1 MAYTPSLIS
10 TATMPPVEII
20 DLLSSPDAIVP
31 FPPPP
36 KTQAATRPNKAPPA
50 RILDYDMLDLTADDN
65 GHRSTT
71 EQPAAALVTAPV
83 SKWPASSKVAA
94 REFSFL
100 SSDDF
105 DVNADFFN
113 ETLDERPVKKP
124 RPAGHADVRG
134 AGSSTGNRLLQ
145 RTVSGPEKSATTSRI
160 TSASTGTTNWG
171 APGVLQPA
179 ALRRWNTT
187 VDPIQTSSDPFASS
201 PRQEK
206 GKENKIIDLSL
217 DDSLDF
223 FASSPPLIKGKS
235 KGKGKEKATASPKVT
250 RSDQHTFSSPYSRR
264 DTVRQPLSPR
274 AQKSLAPS
282 SPLFVDSRPASR
294 VDDQAKPSGA
304 KGKGKKAIAWD
315 NISSSA
321 PELNMEDDWDL
332 DVHPPRK
339 SMVRSRSGGADFD
352 LGDPDN
358 FPSDSEDD
366 LPDLNNL
373 KAVKS
378 KRSASSSIHKVTKR
392 RADTSSKKSLAEIES
407 EKLDKVAAREA
418 EKRRKQRER
427 DDAKEQRRVEKER
440 AAALAEVNKVRTDKK
455 VSTPEM
461 IVGLSTSIPPS
472 TKLQIE
478 ALLSDLKVTAHS
490 YTSPVNNV
498 VKWRRKVRARFNDA
512 EGHWEP
518 IPERIEPE
526 KHVLVIVPAA
536 EFVELALG
544 PVGADL
550 EAHVLKMQR
559 HHDDHTLIYLIEGLH
574 PFMRKNANARNRQF
588 QAAVRSA
595 GLESTDD
602 APPPSAQPRKRKAPK
617 PPPPHI
623 DEDLIEDALLSLQ
636 VIHNALIHHTSA
648 PIETAQWVTIF
659 TQHISTIPY
668 KHQKETTTASA
679 AFCMESG
686 QVRTGENAHD
696 TYLRMLQEI
705 ARVTAPI
712 AYGIAGEFGTVGELV
727 RGLENGGPLVLED
740 VRKSANKDGAFSER
754 CLGQAV
760 SRRVW
765 KVFTGR
771 DENSTDI

>member
-1 MAYTPSLIS
+1 
-10 TATMPPVEII
+10 MPPVQVI
-20 DLLSSPDAIVP
+20 DLLSSPDVP
-31 FPPPP
+31 LPPPP
-36 KTQAATRPNKAPPA
+36 KPNAATKPNKAPPA
-50 RILDYDMLDLTADDN
+50 RILDYDILDLTADDN
-65 GHRSTT
+65 GHRATA
-71 EQPAAALVTAPV
+71 QKPAASLVTAPI
-83 SKWPASSKVAA
+83 SKWPASSTKTAA
-94 REFSFL
+94 RDFSFL

-105 DVNADFFN
+105 DVNADLFD
-113 ETLDERPVKKP
+113 ETLDERPAKRP
-124 RPAGHADVRG
+124 RPAGLADVRG
-134 AGSSTGNRLLQ
+134 TGSGTGNRLLQ
-145 RTVSGPEKSATTSRI
+145 RTVSVPEKSVTTSRVASAFVG
-160 TSASTGTTNWG
+160 TSGWG

-187 VDPIQTSSDPFASS
+187 IDPIQTSSDPFASS

-217 DDSLDF
+217 DDNLDF
-223 FASSPPLIKGKS
+223 FASSPPLTKAKD
-235 KGKGKEKATASPKVT
+235 KDKRKEKASATPKPVT
-250 RSDQHTFSSPYSRR
+250 SSEQHTFSSPYSKR
-264 DTVRQPLSPR
+264 DADGQACSPQ
-274 AQKSLAPS
+274 AHKVLAPS
-282 SPLFVDSRPASR
+282 SPMFVDSRPPSR
-294 VDDQAKPSGA
+294 MADQAMPSGA

-315 NISSSA
+315 HISSSA
-321 PELNMEDDWDL
+321 PEINKEDDWDL
-332 DVHPPRK
+332 DVQPPRK
-339 SMVRSRSGGADFD
+339 SMARSRSENMDFD

-366 LPDLNNL
+366 DDLPDLSDL
-373 KAVKS
+373 KSSKS
-378 KRSASSSIHKVTKR
+378 KSSASKSIHRVTKR
-392 RADTSSKKSLAEIES
+392 RSEASSSKKSLARIES

-418 EKRRKQRER
+418 EKRRKQRDK

-461 IVGLSTSIPPS
+461 IVELSSSIPTS

-478 ALLSDLKVTAHS
+478 ALLSDLKVTAYS
-490 YTSPVNNV
+490 YASPVNNV

-512 EGHWEP
+512 QGHWEP

-526 KHVLVIVPAA
+526 KHVLVIIPAA

-544 PVGADL
+544 PRGANL
-550 EAHVLKMQR
+550 EAHVQKMQH
-559 HHDDHTLIYLIEGLH
+559 HHDNHTLIYLIEGLH
-574 PFMRKNANARNRQF
+574 PFMRKNTNARNRQF
-588 QAAVRSA
+588 QDAVRSA
-595 GLESTDD
+595 GVGPSDE
-602 APPPSAQPRKRKAPK
+602 APPPSGQQRKRKAPK

-623 DEDLIEDALLSLQ
+623 DENLIEDALLSLQ
-636 VIHNALIHHTSA
+636 VVHNALIHHTSA

-668 KHQKETTTASA
+668 RHQKESTTASA

-712 AYGIAGEFGTVGELV
+712 AYGIASEFGTVGELV
-727 RGLENGGPLVLED
+727 RGLENGGPLVLEGL
-740 VRKSANKDGAFSER
+740 RKSANKDGAFSER

-771 DENSTDI
+771 DENSTEI

>member
-1 MAYTPSLIS
+1 
-10 TATMPPVEII
+10 MPPVEVI

-36 KTQAATRPNKAPPA
+36 KTNAATRPNKAPPA
-50 RILDYDMLDLTADDN
+50 RVLDYDMLDLTADDN
-65 GHRSTT
+65 GHRATT
-71 EQPAAALVTAPV
+71 KNPTAAFGTAPV
-83 SKWPASSKVAA
+83 SKWPASSKIAA

-113 ETLDERPVKKP
+113 EILDERPAKKP
-124 RPAGHADVRG
+124 RPAAPADTRG
-134 AGSSTGNRLLQ
+134 ATSSTGNRLLQ
-145 RTVSGPEKSATTSRI
+145 RTASGPEKSTATSRI
-160 TSASTGTTNWG
+160 TSTSTGTTRWG

-179 ALRRWNTT
+179 ALRRWNST

-223 FASSPPLIKGKS
+223 FASSPPLIKDKS
-235 KGKGKEKATASPKVT
+235 KGKGKEKASAFPTVV
-250 RSDQHTFSSPYSRR
+250 RSEQQHTFSSPNSNR
-264 DTVRQPLSPR
+264 DLDRQACSPQ
-274 AQKSLAPS
+274 AQKFLAPS
-282 SPLFVDSRPASR
+282 SPLFVESRPASR
-294 VDDQAKPSGA
+294 MVDRAKPIGE
-304 KGKGKKAIAWD
+304 KGKGKKAVAWD

-332 DVHPPRK
+332 DVQPPRK
-339 SMVRSRSGGADFD
+339 SMARSRSDGVDFD

-358 FPSDSEDD
+358 FPSDSEND
-366 LPDLNNL
+366 LPNL
-373 KAVKS
+373 SDVKAAKS
-378 KRSASSSIHKVTKR
+378 RPSASKSAHKVTKR
-392 RADTSSKKSLAEIES
+392 RADASSKKSLAEIES
-407 EKLDKVAAREA
+407 AKLDKVAAQEA
-418 EKRRKQRER
+418 EKRRKQREK
-427 DDAKEQRRVEKER
+427 DDAKERRRVEKER

-461 IVGLSTSIPPS
+461 IVELSTSIPPS

-526 KHVLVIVPAA
+526 KHALVIISAA

-544 PVGADL
+544 PRGTDL

-559 HHDDHTLIYLIEGLH
+559 HHDEHTLVYLIEGLH

-595 GLESTDD
+595 GAEPTDD
-602 APPPSAQPRKRKAPK
+602 APPPSAQSRKRKAPK

-623 DEDLIEDALLSLQ
+623 DENLIEDALLSLQ
-636 VIHNALIHHTSA
+636 VNHNVLVHHTSA

-727 RGLENGGPLVLED
+727 RGLESGGPLVLED

>member
-1 MAYTPSLIS
+1 
-10 TATMPPVEII
+10 
-20 DLLSSPDAIVP
+20 
-31 FPPPP
+31 
-36 KTQAATRPNKAPPA
+36 
-50 RILDYDMLDLTADDN
+50 MLDLTADDN
-65 GHRSTT
+65 GLRTT
-71 EQPAAALVTAPV
+71 IKKPADAPV
-83 SKWPASSKVAA
+83 AGPDSKWSASSKIAA

-105 DVNADFFN
+105 DVNVHFFSD
-113 ETLDERPVKKP
+113 TFDERPAKKP
-124 RPAGHADVRG
+124 RPAGPTDVRG
-134 AGSSTGNRLLQ
+134 AGASTGSRLLQ

-160 TSASTGTTNWG
+160 TSASTGTTSWG

-201 PRQEK
+201 PRQET

-217 DDSLDF
+217 DDTLDF
-223 FASSPPLIKGKS
+223 FASSPPLTKDKA
-235 KGKGKEKATASPKVT
+235 KGKEKAGASPKLV
-250 RSDQHTFSSPYSRR
+250 RSVQHTFSSPYSKRYT
-264 DTVRQPLSPR
+264 DRQAHSPR
-274 AQKSLAPS
+274 AHQVLAPS
-282 SPLFVDSRPASR
+282 SPMFMDSRTASR
-294 VDDQAKPSGA
+294 MADQSKPCGT
-304 KGKGKKAIAWD
+304 KGKGKKAVAWD
-315 NISSSA
+315 HISSSA
-321 PELNMEDDWDL
+321 PEVNMADDWDL
-332 DVHPPRK
+332 DVQPPRK
-339 SMVRSRSGGADFD
+339 ILARSRSDGVDFD

-366 LPDLNNL
+366 LPDLNDL
-373 KAVKS
+373 KAAKS
-378 KRSASSSIHKVTKR
+378 KPSASKSIHKVTKR

-418 EKRRKQRER
+418 EKRRKQREK

-461 IVGLSTSIPPS
+461 IVGLSTSISPS

-544 PVGADL
+544 PKGADL

-559 HHDDHTLIYLIEGLH
+559 HHDVHTLIYLIEGLH

-595 GLESTDD
+595 GAEPTDD
-602 APPPSAQPRKRKAPK
+602 APPPSAQQRKRKAPK

-727 RGLENGGPLVLED
+727 RGLESGGPLVLED

-765 KVFTGR
+765 KVFTGK

>member
-1 MAYTPSLIS
+1 
-10 TATMPPVEII
+10 MPPVEVI
-20 DLLSSPDAIVP
+20 DLLSSPDAVVP

-36 KTQAATRPNKAPPA
+36 KTNAATRPNKAPPA

-65 GHRSTT
+65 GHHSTIKKH
-71 EQPAAALVTAPV
+71 AAAIGTAPL
-83 SKWPASSKVAA
+83 SKRPANWNSAA
-94 REFSFL
+94 REVSFL

-105 DVNADFFN
+105 DVNIDLFD
-113 ETLDERPVKKP
+113 ETPDERPAKKP
-124 RPAGHADVRG
+124 RSAGPTDVRG
-134 AGSSTGNRLLQ
+134 AGSTTGNRLLQ
-145 RTVSGPEKSATTSRI
+145 RTVSGPEKSVTSSRI
-160 TSASTGTTNWG
+160 TSASTGTTSWG

-206 GKENKIIDLSL
+206 GKENKIVDLSL
-217 DDSLDF
+217 DDALDF
-223 FASSPPLIKGKS
+223 FASSPPLIKD
-235 KGKGKEKATASPKVT
+235 KAEGQRKVKAGASPKVVQ
-250 RSDQHTFSSPYSRR
+250 REQHTFSSPYSKR
-264 DTVRQPLSPR
+264 DTDTR
-274 AQKSLAPS
+274 AQSPQAQKVLAPS

-294 VDDQAKPSGA
+294 MADQAKPSGE
-304 KGKGKKAIAWD
+304 KGKGKKAVAWD

-321 PELNMEDDWDL
+321 PDLNMEDGWDL
-332 DVHPPRK
+332 DVQPPRK
-339 SMVRSRSGGADFD
+339 SLARSRSDGVDFD

-366 LPDLNNL
+366 LPDLNDL
-373 KAVKS
+373 KSAKS
-378 KRSASSSIHKVTKR
+378 KPSASRSTHKVTKR
-392 RADTSSKKSLAEIES
+392 RADTSFKKSLAEIES

-418 EKRRKQRER
+418 EKRRKQREK
-427 DDAKEQRRVEKER
+427 DDAKEQRRVDKER

-455 VSTPEM
+455 ISTPEM
-461 IVGLSTSIPPS
+461 IVELSTSIPPS

-478 ALLSDLKVTAHS
+478 ALLSDLKVTARS

-544 PVGADL
+544 PKGADL
-550 EAHVLKMQR
+550 EAHVSKMQR
-559 HHDDHTLIYLIEGLH
+559 HNDDHTLIYLIEGLH

-595 GLESTDD
+595 GAEPIGD
-602 APPPSAQPRKRKAPK
+602 APPPSAQSRKRKAPK
-617 PPPPHI
+617 PPQPHI
-623 DEDLIEDALLSLQ
+623 DEDLIEYALLSLQ

-696 TYLRMLQEI
+696 TYLRMMQEI

-727 RGLENGGPLVLED
+727 RGLESGGPLVLED